1 AELAMATWFLEV
13 VDGQGR
19 RRQVELDRPR
29 LLIGREPS
37 CDIHLPHPGVSR
49 RHAQLQR
56 TDQGRWLL
64 QDLSSRNHVYVEN
77 RPVQQIVLEAR
88 KPFRI
93 AEYWLALLEAA
104 AEAGPEAELDLSQE
118 DTAQTSPG

>member
-1 AELAMATWFLEV
+1 MILRLPRAECVMATWFLEV
-13 VDGQGR
+13 VDGHGR

-37 CDIHLPHPGVSR
+37 CDICLPHPNVSR

-64 QDLSSRNHVYVEN
+64 QDLNSLNHIYFIDS
-77 RPVQQIVLEAR
+77 PVQQIILEPGKQVR
-88 KPFRI
+88 IGEFR
-93 AEYWLALLEAA
+93 LALCEPVPAQSDAPPSTAA
-104 AEAGPEAELDLSQE
+104 FPD
-118 DTAQTSPG
+118 